1 LRPYPYALRVSRH
14 LGLTAAISALAVF
27 GLSVGTVKLAHAE
40 FQIQEAT
47 IEKGETEFEYR
58 GAYHWGVP
66 EATENNENANDLVQS
81 HEFELEHAFI
91 NWWLMQFT
99 LGTEQPLHEDFNLS
113 DVEIESEFGLIKR
126 KGDGIALSFQV
137 GQAINHGEAAGPP
150 KMEFSLNVGVQ
161 FGLMDATSDTAPK
174 FQGSLSF

>member
-1 LRPYPYALRVSRH
+1 

-58 GAYHWGVP
+58 GAYHCAGGHREQRECQRPRSEPRVR
-66 EATENNENANDLVQS
+66 AGARLHQLVA
-81 HEFELEHAFI
+81 HAVYS
-91 NWWLMQFT
+91 WD
-99 LGTEQPLHEDFNLS
+99 QPLHEDFNLS

-137 GQAINHGEAAGPP
+137 GYEQAINHGEEKEASTIGFCP
-150 KMEFSLNVGVQ
+150 
-161 FGLMDATSDTAPK
+161 
-174 FQGSLSF
+174 LSNSPAESC